1 MPDRPE
7 HDHRRRRFRTSL
19 TVVALVAIAASAAT
33 AGASV
38 GAAANKR
45 ARPTISSFVFS
56 PSTFSVGAA
65 RTATTGQRA
74 TTIRFKLTKRSTVT
88 IAIARRLSGR
98 LTASSRKAG
107 GRCVKATAK
116 LAKRRACTRYVTAGK
131 IVRSGQSAGERSIAF
146 SGRVGGRALA
156 AGRYRAT
163 IVATDSRDRKSRAK
177 TTRFTIVKGQQSNN
191 SQPPATGPAS
201 PTAQRRVVRPCS
213 VTLPNLAALQ
223 SAVASAAAGSVVCV
237 VPGSYGKLSLNAR
250 PAGEVVVQPAGSATI
265 AGASMSGSN
274 LTLEGFNVVG
284 DAVSVE
290 PGSDHMTVAFNQI
303 SGGYMG
309 VDAGPTTTTTV
320 NDVTIRGNKFIGNF
334 GEDAIRLNRYHD
346 GPDADPYGALIEG
359 NEITGVVENGNHN
372 DCLQTVWVGDHLYIQ
387 RNYLHDNNCQGFFV
401 KDQASPIDTLVIQ
414 DNLIANHNLPC
425 QPASLCPSWVL
436 SPVQVFGPV
445 VNHVFRNNT
454 IWTNDKDGPT
464 MWRGSGLQNVE
475 IDHNVIWRAESDTSI
490 SGLSTHDNTVCKWTG
505 LPALT
510 STSTKTCSLP
520 IPNKGLNDYRQSNGR
535 GVTWTPADQHYGP

>member
-1 MPDRPE
+1 MPDRPD
-7 HDHRRRRFRTSL
+7 HDHRRSRFRTPL
-19 TVVALVAIAASAAT
+19 AVVALLAVAASAAT
-33 AGASV
+33 AGASA

-45 ARPTISSFVFS
+45 SRPTVSQFSFS
-56 PSTFSVGAA
+56 PSKFAVGAA
-65 RTATTGQRA
+65 RTATQGQRA
-74 TTIRFKLTKRSTVT
+74 TTIKFTLSRRSTV
-88 IAIARRLSGR
+88 AIAFARRASGR
-98 LTASSRKAG
+98 LSTSGK
-107 GRCVKATAK
+107 RCLMPTAK
-116 LAKRRACTRYVTAGK
+116 LAKRRACTRYLAAGK
-131 IVRSGQSAGERSIAF
+131 LVRTKLGAGERSVAF
-146 SGRVGGRALA
+146 SGRVGGRGLA

-163 IVATDSRDRKSRAK
+163 LVATDGRHRKSRAK
-177 TTRFTIVKGQQSNN
+177 TARFTIVKGQQSN
-191 SQPPATGPAS
+191 SGTQPPAA
-201 PTAQRRVVRPCS
+201 PTPPGAQRRVVRPCS
-213 VTLPNLAALQ
+213 VTLPNLGAVQ
-223 SAVASAAAGSVVCV
+223 SAVASAAPGTVVCLA
-237 VPGSYGKLSLNAR
+237 PGSYGKLALNAK

-265 AGASMSGSN
+265 AGASMAGSN

-284 DAVSVE
+284 DAVTVQ
-290 PGSDHMTVAFNQI
+290 PGSDHMTVQFNQI
-303 SGGYMG
+303 SGGYFG
-309 VDAGPTTTTTV
+309 VEAGPTTTTTV
-320 NDVTIRGNKFIGNF
+320 NDVTIRGNKLIGNF

-359 NEITGVVENGNHN
+359 NEITGVVEDGNHN

-387 RNYLHDNNCQGFFV
+387 RNYLHDNNCQGFFI
-401 KDQASPIDTLVIQ
+401 KDQASAIDTVVIQ

-464 MWRGSGLQNVE
+464 MWRGNGLQNVE

-490 SGLSTHDNTVCKWTG
+490 SGLSAHDNTVCKWTG

-520 IPNKGLNDYRQSNGR
+520 IPNKGLNDYRQANGR

>member
-1 MPDRPE
+1 MPDRPD
-7 HDHRRRRFRTSL
+7 HDHRRSRFRTPL
-19 TVVALVAIAASAAT
+19 AIVALLAVAASAAT

-45 ARPTISSFVFS
+45 SRPTVSHFTFS
-56 PSTFSVGAA
+56 PTTFAVGAA
-65 RTATTGQRA
+65 RTATQGQRA
-74 TTIRFKLTKRSTVT
+74 TTIKFTLSRRSTVR
-88 IAIARRLSGR
+88 IALARRASGR
-98 LTASSRKAG
+98 LSKSGK
-107 GRCVKATAK
+107 RCLTPTAK
-116 LAKRRACTRYVTAGK
+116 LAKRRACTRYLAAGK
-131 IVRSGQSAGERSIAF
+131 LVRTNLGAGERSVAF
-146 SGRVGGRALA
+146 SGRLGGRGLA
-156 AGRYRAT
+156 AGRYHAT
-163 IVATDSRDRKSRAK
+163 IVATDSRHRKSRAK
-177 TTRFTIVKGQQSNN
+177 TARFTIVKGQQSN
-191 SQPPATGPAS
+191 SGTQPPAA
-201 PTAQRRVVRPCS
+201 PTPPGAQRRVVRPCS
-213 VTLPNLAALQ
+213 VTLPNLGAVQ
-223 SAVASAAAGSVVCV
+223 SAVASAAPGTVVCLA
-237 VPGSYGKLSLNAR
+237 PGSYGKLSLSAK
-250 PAGEVVVQPAGSATI
+250 PAAEVVVQPAGSATI
-265 AGASMSGSN
+265 AGASMAGSN

-284 DAVSVE
+284 DAVTVQ
-290 PGSDHMTVAFNQI
+290 PGSDHMTVQFNQI
-303 SGGYMG
+303 SGGYFG
-309 VDAGPTTTTTV
+309 VEAGPTTTTTV
-320 NDVTIRGNKFIGNF
+320 NDVTIRGNKLIGNF

-359 NEITGVVENGNHN
+359 NEITGVVEDGNHN

-387 RNYLHDNNCQGFFV
+387 RNYLHDNNCQGFFI
-401 KDQASPIDTLVIQ
+401 KDQASAIDTVVIQ

-464 MWRGSGLQNVE
+464 MWRGNGLQNVE

-490 SGLSTHDNTVCKWTG
+490 SGLSAHDNTVCKWTG